1 MKIGA
6 ILSCCLVA
14 LVAVTSVA
22 ARPEEEKKEPK
33 YTNKFDN
40 IDIDQIL
47 KSDRLLTNYYKCL
60 MDEGRCTPEG
70 TELKRVLPD
79 ALATECSKCSEKQR
93 EVTEKVIKFLVDN
106 KPEMWKKLSKKYD
119 PEGVYRNKYE
129 KEASKK
135 GIKV

>member
-1 MKIGA
+1 MKYGV
-6 ILSCCLVA
+6 LCLLA
-14 LVAVTSVA
+14 LVAVTCVS
-22 ARPEEEKKEPK
+22 ARPEEDKPATK

-47 KSDRLLTNYYKCL
+47 KSDRLLSNYYKCL

-79 ALATECSKCSEKQR
+79 ALATECSKCTEKQR
-93 EVTEKVIKFLVDN
+93 EVTEKVVKFLVDN

-119 PEGVYRNKYE
+119 PDGVYKNKYE
-129 KEASKK
+129 KEAGKH